1 MLFWK
6 PAYLAAFLF
15 GLRIP
20 ALFNRLRISILF
32 LIQTRSVLEL
42 KVCSYCLNI
51 GQDRLNV
58 ALTMQALTKYW

>member
-6 PAYLAAFLF
+6 PAYLATFLF

-20 ALFNRLRISILF
+20 ALFNRLTMSILF
-32 LIQTRSVLEL
+32 PIQTRSVLEL

-51 GQDRLNV
+51 GQDQLNV
-58 ALTMQALTKYW
+58 ALTM